1 MDVRKKEFLN
11 LIGLKSFDGLCSIFW
26 NNISYILLLI
36 YITNL
41 ISRGIKFEDVNVFT
55 LIALFNTLTY
65 IILSNKIVFL

>member
-1 MDVRKKEFLN
+1 MDVRKKEFRN
-11 LIGLKSFDGLCSIFW
+11 LIGLKAFDGLCSIFW

-36 YITNL
+36 FITNL
-41 ISRGIKFEDVNVFT
+41 VNRGIKFEDVNVFT